1 MFRYSLASAL
11 QKGPVVLYFFPAAF
25 SEGCSVEAHE
35 FADAMPQF
43 EALGATVVGV
53 SGDDIDTLSKFS
65 VQACQS
71 RFPVASDPT
80 QAIMKS
86 YDAVMRTRPEY
97 ANRVSYVI
105 APGGAIAFHYM
116 SLNPTRHVEKMLG
129 ALRGCPRRRN
139 SAARDRTGRACGRRA
154 ARGRP
159 RAEPARAARST
170 TTSRDARHSLA
181 RHRRATMTTTRSW

>member
-1 MFRYSLASAL
+1 MVRLVASAVLCLTLALPAQAALDIGERAPDFTTSAAQAGTVFQYSLASAL
-11 QKGPVVLYFFPAAF
+11 KKGPVVLYFFPAAF
-25 SEGCSVEAHE
+25 TEGCSVEAHE
-35 FADAMPQF
+35 FAEAMPQF

-80 QAIMKS
+80 QSIMKS
-86 YDAVMRTRPEY
+86 FDAVMRTRPEY

-105 APGGAIAFHYM
+105 APSGAIVFHYM

-129 ALRGCPRRRN
+129 ALKGMT
-139 SAARDRTGRACGRRA
+139 A
-154 ARGRP
+154 
-159 RAEPARAARST
+159 PAR
-170 TTSRDARHSLA
+170 
-181 RHRRATMTTTRSW
+181 

>member
-1 MFRYSLASAL
+1 MAAAAAQEVFMVRLVASMWLGLTLALPAQAALDIGERAPDFTTSAARAGTVFQYSLASAL

-25 SEGCSVEAHE
+25 SEGCSVEAHT

-53 SGDDIDTLSKFS
+53 SGDAIDTLARFS
-65 VQACQS
+65 VQGCQS

-86 YDAVMRTRPEY
+86 FDAVMRTRPEY

-105 APGGAIAFHYM
+105 APSGAIAFLYM
-116 SLNPTRHVEKMLG
+116 SLDPTRHVEKMLG
-129 ALRGCPRRRN
+129 ALKGL
-139 SAARDRTGRACGRRA
+139 
-154 ARGRP
+154 
-159 RAEPARAARST
+159 PAPAK
-170 TTSRDARHSLA
+170 
-181 RHRRATMTTTRSW
+181 

>member
-1 MFRYSLASAL
+1 MARLVASVALGLTLALPARAALDIGERAPDFTTPAAHAGAVFQYSLASAL

-53 SGDDIDTLSKFS
+53 SGDDIDALSKFS

-71 RFPVASDPT
+71 KFPVASDPT

-86 YDAVMRTRPEY
+86 FDAVMRTRPEY

-105 APGGAIAFHYM
+105 APNGAIVFHYM

-129 ALRGCPRRRN
+129 ALKRL
-139 SAARDRTGRACGRRA
+139 SA
-154 ARGRP
+154 P
-159 RAEPARAARST
+159 PK
-170 TTSRDARHSLA
+170 
-181 RHRRATMTTTRSW
+181 